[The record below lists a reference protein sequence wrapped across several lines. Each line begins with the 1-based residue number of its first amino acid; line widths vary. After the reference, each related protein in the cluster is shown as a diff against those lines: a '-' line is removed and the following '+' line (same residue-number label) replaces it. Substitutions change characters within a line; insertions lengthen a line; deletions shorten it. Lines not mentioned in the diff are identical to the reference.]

1 MKNYDD
7 FVEYLMSSDK
17 WKDIS
22 DKATSAVLTNDDSV
36 VSPSTIATIST
47 TITLEILRYY
57 SEWLDKF
64 PS

>member
-17 WKDIS
+17 WKEIS

-57 SEWLDKF
+57 SEWLDKY

>member
-1 MKNYDD
+1 MKNYDE

-36 VSPSTIATIST
+36 VSPSTITTIST

-57 SEWLDKF
+57 SEWLDKR